1 MLPVGTFSCTVETME
16 VAPQMIE
23 NIKLED
29 GTNAVE
35 DDDFVDPWT
44 VSSKSNAGVDY
55 DKLISE

>member
-1 MLPVGTFSCTVETME
+1 ME